1 VSTNADLVTSPAT
14 STAAFL
20 LRASD
25 EFAGGGW
32 IFTGFNWAVLAA
44 RVARRRGY
52 SDFVQ
57 VLEAGAALHSDTKE
71 LLTSTT
77 DYYETDPVTCFRGS
91 SADVLQAIVPK
102 CTRVLMDAANVDIQ
116 GRANSTVIGS
126 WDHPK
131 VRLPGGG
138 GAPDAAYNARHLVLL
153 HGGTNVQRIVAQ
165 VRPVTAAPHP
175 EAAVR
180 LVTRWGT
187 LTLGAV
193 PRLDVLAGTDDTDEF
208 LSHLTGLH
216 VDVSSCTR
224 EPARTAAELAVV
236 DAVLD
241 EAASA
246 GYGVRG

>member
-1 VSTNADLVTSPAT
+1 VSTNAILDTEPDT

-44 RVARRRGY
+44 RLARHRGY

-57 VLEAGAALHSDTKE
+57 VLEAGAALHSDTKK

-77 DYYETDPVTCFRGS
+77 DYYETNPVTCFRGS

-102 CTRVLMDAANVDIQ
+102 CTRVLMDAANVDLR

-126 WDHPK
+126 WAHPT

-153 HGGTNVQRIVAQ
+153 HSGRNVRRIVAQ
-165 VRPVTAAPHP
+165 VRAVTSAPNP
-175 EAAVR
+175 EATVR

-187 LTLGAV
+187 LALGVA
-193 PRLDVLAGTDDTDEF
+193 PRLDVLAGTDDADDF
-208 LSHLTGLH
+208 LSHLTSLQ
-216 VDVSSCTR
+216 VDVSSHTW
-224 EPARTAAELAVV
+224 EPARAANELALAGV
-236 DAVLD
+236 VLD
-241 EAASA
+241 EAASS

>member
-1 VSTNADLVTSPAT
+1 MNADTGLGTRPDT
-14 STAAFL
+14 STAEFL

-44 RVARRRGY
+44 RLARRRGY
-52 SDFVQ
+52 GDFVQ
-57 VLEAGAALHSDTKE
+57 VLEAGAALHSDTKR

-91 SADVLQAIVPK
+91 TADVLQAIVPK
-102 CTRVLMDAANVDIQ
+102 CTRVLMDAANVDLR

-126 WDHPK
+126 WEHPT

-153 HGGTNVQRIVAQ
+153 HSGRNVRRIVAQ
-165 VRPVTAAPHP
+165 VQAVTSAPNP
-175 EAAVR
+175 DATVR

-187 LTLGAV
+187 LALGVA
-193 PRLDVLAGTDDTDEF
+193 PRLDVLATDDASEF
-208 LSHLTGLH
+208 LGHLTSLQ
-216 VDVSSCTR
+216 VDVSSYTCESAR
-224 EPARTAAELAVV
+224 PAGELALAE
-236 DAVLD
+236 AVLE
-241 EAASA
+241 EAASS